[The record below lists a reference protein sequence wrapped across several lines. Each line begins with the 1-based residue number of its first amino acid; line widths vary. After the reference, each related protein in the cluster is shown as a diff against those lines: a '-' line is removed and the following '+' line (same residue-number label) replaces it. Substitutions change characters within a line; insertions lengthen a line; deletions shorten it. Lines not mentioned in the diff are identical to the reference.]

1 MRKGVFI
8 EKAELPGMIADY
20 FGVPPKDVIPT
31 EKGYIVITEKEED
44 READRPGKSNADR

>member
-8 EKAELPGMIADY
+8 EAAELPEIIADY

-31 EKGYIVITEKEED
+31 EKGYIVLTEKEKQHETD
-44 READRPGKSNADR
+44 RA